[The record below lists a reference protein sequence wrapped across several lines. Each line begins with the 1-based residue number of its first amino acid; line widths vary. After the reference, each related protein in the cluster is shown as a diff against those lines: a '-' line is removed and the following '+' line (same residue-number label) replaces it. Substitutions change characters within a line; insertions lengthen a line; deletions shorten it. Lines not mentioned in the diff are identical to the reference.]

1 MSNPAIRF
9 LNEDNT
15 LLLIYEP
22 KDGTAWIHARFDL
35 DETITIKSTFD
46 LRREHLT
53 GESPHADP
61 EEEIVSFRVAQL
73 IGDYFE
79 FDKEILDLDCD
90 LLIHQS
96 VQMTHK
102 LFTAEPRISIFKRI
116 AELRPGRIVIG
127 GLESD
132 AIPEKDYNGLVNNF
146 ANGFELKRYALA
158 RISSVVRDFVETKV
172 DAERLYRRYVA
183 KRLSKQRS
191 KNFRQIFQQAEI
203 EKYRFLHG
211 QLIEM
216 LNSESTYNETIWQTE
231 ILQII
236 LLLNPKYIKALREA
250 PVKDTYR
257 NTTRKIDLL
266 LIDASGNIDIVE
278 IKQPFDKCIITN
290 SQYRDN
296 FIPLR
301 ELSGTVM
308 QIEKYVFYLNKW
320 GHKGEEHLTQ
330 KYKAELPSDF
340 SIKIT
345 NPGGIVI
352 MGRDNNLTQAQKQDF
367 EVVKRKYKN
376 IIDIITYD
384 DLLRRLDFIVQQ
396 LEADTCPRRKQDQK

>member
-1 MSNPAIRF
+1 MRGTAVEFIS
-9 LNEDNT
+9 EDGA
-15 LLLIYEP
+15 LLLRYEP
-22 KDGTAWIHARFDL
+22 RDGTSWVHERL
-35 DETITIKSTFD
+35 NRNESLTIKGTFH
-46 LRREHLT
+46 LRREHLVE
-53 GESPHADP
+53 ESPPADP
-61 EEEIVSFRVAQL
+61 EKDWSFLEPDTVCFRVAQL
-73 IGDYFE
+73 EGEYFKL
-79 FDKEILDLDCD
+79 DKEILDLDCD
-90 LLIHQS
+90 LFIHRE
-96 VQMTHK
+96 VQLTYK
-102 LFTAEPRISIFKRI
+102 SFTAEQKISIFRVI
-116 AELRPGRIVIG
+116 AELRLGRIVIG
-127 GLESD
+127 GSESD
-132 AIPEKDYNGLVNNF
+132 AIPEADFNGLVNNF
-146 ANGFELKRYALA
+146 PSGFELKRYALA
-158 RISSVVRDFVETKV
+158 RVSSVVRDFVETQV
-172 DAERLYRRYVA
+172 DAEQLFRRYVA
-183 KRLSKQRS
+183 KRLNKRT
-191 KNFRQIFQQAEI
+191 KKFRQIFKQAEI

-211 QLIEM
+211 KLVAM
-216 LNSESTYNETIWQTE
+216 LNSESTYNETAWQAE

-236 LLLNPKYIKALREA
+236 LLLNPKYIKALRET
-250 PVKDTYR
+250 PVRDTYR

-290 SQYRDN
+290 NQYRDN
-296 FIPLR
+296 YIPLR

-320 GHKGEEHLTQ
+320 GQEGEEHLTQ

-384 DLLRRLDFIVQQ
+384 DLLRRLDFIVKQ
-396 LEADTCPRRKQDQK
+396 LETDT